1 MLTKIG
7 KFALI
12 VALIVIAGV
21 APAATAQKSKPAK
34 IPFEELLRLLA
45 NQPDHLADRTLAFN
59 NSVVKM
65 KFAKKQNKVR
75 TEFYPLDQPGNF
87 RTPAG
92 RQYKIITIIKPDQPM
107 MALDPQAKTYA
118 DAPPDFS
125 IGSFDVESF
134 IKAASGELNK
144 INALNVGTVMVGGKA
159 ATKMKVSFEGKREF
173 MYFYFAKD
181 GNLLLKIDSGNIKQM
196 RGSYSISNLTF
207 NVPDELFEVPP
218 GYKKVD
224 FNSIM
229 ETLKIKSES

>member
-1 MLTKIG
+1 MV
-7 KFALI
+7 LI
-12 VALIVIAGV
+12 VMAGV
-21 APAATAQKSKPAK
+21 VPATIAQKSRPAK
-34 IPFEELLRLLA
+34 ISFEELLRLLA

-75 TEFYPLDQPGNF
+75 NEFYPLDQPGSAW
-87 RTPAG
+87 TPAG
-92 RQYKIITIIKPDQPM
+92 RNYKIITILKPDQPM
-107 MALDPQAKTYA
+107 LALDPQAKTYA
-118 DAPPDFS
+118 EAPTDFNP
-125 IGSFDVESF
+125 GSFDVESF

-144 INALNVGTVMVGGKA
+144 LNALNVGTVLVGGKP
-159 ATKMKVSFEGKREF
+159 ATKMRVSFEGKREF

-181 GNLLLKIDSGNIKQM
+181 GNLLLKIDSGNIKQIK
-196 RGSYSISNLTF
+196 GSYSISNLTF

-229 ETLKIKSES
+229 ETIKIKSES